1 MTALNAK
8 VGRSTGDQE
17 GVMDATLIG
26 LRRWAVATVAG
37 IVGIG
42 AIFGGYGLLSD
53 ADGLGVKSEW
63 LDGSPFP
70 DYRIPGIILLV
81 FIGGG
86 MLLTA
91 LLALRR
97 SRFSGIA
104 ALAMGVAL
112 LIWGLVETVTIG
124 YQGAGQIVLLA
135 VWIVGPALPLLKLG
149 WDETQP
155 TFGRRAVAQ

>member
-97 SRFSGIA
+97 SRFAGVA
-104 ALAMGVAL
+104 ALAMGVVL
-112 LIWGLVETVTIG
+112 LIWVSSR
-124 YQGAGQIVLLA
+124 
-135 VWIVGPALPLLKLG
+135 P
-149 WDETQP
+149 
-155 TFGRRAVAQ
+155 